1 MKSTNFILN
10 EEQEKELVEYACDR
24 IEQLKTDN
32 KERIDVDKGAWNV
45 YNNERNDRANN
56 DSIYDRSNVPIPL
69 TSLVV
74 DHFLA
79 RAEDE
84 ITGTSPY
91 FKFVPQGAQ
100 DQGMADMFDKYFH
113 WKLEKMAKTRER
125 LEECYMHL
133 FIQRAAILKVTYEEV
148 VSEWLDFDKKAL
160 FNNADVD
167 FEMLPG
173 MGPVVEGNAQFQQA
187 MGPDGTPT
195 LSLVDDPSFFL
206 DPNVHTFEDFP
217 QGVPAREVKYS
228 GPRSRII
235 DSDRFLAP
243 SNVEDIEDADFIAE
257 LYDKD
262 TGWAQEMFLERG
274 WFDFEKFLAIIKKDA
289 NGRTKSEANEN
300 YKEDLSFDNLKNPKI
315 QVVECWIKRD
325 VLGTGVPQDFCLFI
339 EPESKT
345 AIFYEYVAKVTPD
358 NRIPFTAVAI
368 GKAKN
373 NWWGPSLPEKI
384 NIYQEYIDRQFNSES
399 YRNEMSANPII
410 AVHPQ
415 AVEDEP
421 DDIEIHA
428 GKIFQLKEQNQLA
441 DFIEFAQIPAADA
454 KTQELIDFV
463 FGMVQLWLGVSNL
476 AQGDYQAL
484 APANTATGV
493 EATLN
498 EASKIGR
505 RWMRRIVKGLENH
518 LTKMVKLSIATMDQE
533 EVFEYM
539 EGEVSALA
547 TMTPEMARKLE
558 INAIVV
564 LSQDQGQRAIEKANL
579 ALQVQERF
587 FNYPPEIRPFVRPML
602 KRILDAMGFEN
613 SDELLPQEAP
623 ADPQQQAEQAKL
635 MADAQGGSG
644 ESSGGGQVPEAK
656 NGVDA
661 QVQGMG
667 NSNPQ
672 GQNQFQQ
679 RV

>member
-1 MKSTNFILN
+1 MKSTNFKLN
-10 EEQEKELVEYACDR
+10 KEQEDKLVQYACDR

-32 KERIDVDKGAWNV
+32 KERIEVDRGAWNV
-45 YNNERNDRANN
+45 YNNERSDRESH
-56 DSIYDRSNVPIPL
+56 DSIYSHSNVPIPL

-84 ITGTSPY
+84 LTGTSPY

-100 DQGMADMFDKYFH
+100 DEAMAEKFDKFFH
-113 WKLEKMAKTRER
+113 WKIEKMGKTRER

-133 FIQRAAILKVTYEEV
+133 FIQRAAVLKVTYEEI
-148 VSEWLDFDKKAL
+148 VSEWLDYDRKAL
-160 FNNADVD
+160 FNNADGD

-173 MGPVVEGNAQFQQA
+173 YGPVIEGDSKFVQT
-187 MGPDGTPT
+187 MGPDGMPAVA
-195 LSLVDDPSFFL
+195 LEDDPGFIL
-206 DPNVHTFEDFP
+206 DPNVHSFEEYP
-217 QGVPAREVKYS
+217 EGVPSREVKYS
-228 GPRSRII
+228 GPRSRVI

-243 SNVEDIEDADFIAE
+243 SNVDNLEDADFIAE

-262 TGWAQEMFLERG
+262 LGWVEEMYLERE
-274 WFDFEKFLAIIKKDA
+274 WSDLDIFINEIKKDA
-289 NGRTKSEANEN
+289 NSRTESDSNKE
-300 YKEDLSFDNLKNPKI
+300 YKEDLSFDNLENPKI
-315 QVVECWIKRD
+315 KVVECWVKRD
-325 VLGTGVPQDFCLFI
+325 VLGLGYSQDFCLFI
-339 EPESKT
+339 EPETKK
-345 AIFYEYVAKVTPD
+345 AIYYEYVAKVTPD
-358 NRIPFTAVAI
+358 NRIPYTSVSI

-373 NWWGPSLPEKI
+373 RWWGPSLPEKI

-399 YRNEMSANPII
+399 YRNEMSANPIV

-415 AVEDEP
+415 ALEDEP
-421 DDIEIHA
+421 DDIEVHA
-428 GKIFQLKEQNQLA
+428 GKIFHLKETNQLQ

-493 EATLN
+493 EATLR

-505 RWMRRIVKGLENH
+505 RWMRRIVKGLEDH
-518 LTKMVKLSIATMDQE
+518 ITKMVKLAISTMDE
-533 EVFEYM
+533 PEVFEYM
-539 EGEVSALA
+539 EGDISTFA
-547 TMTPEMARKLE
+547 TMTPDIVKKLE
-558 INAIVV
+558 VNALVV

-579 ALQVQERF
+579 ALQTQERYF
-587 FNYPPEIRPFVRPML
+587 SYPPEMRPFARPML

-623 ADPQQQAEQAKL
+623 ADPRQEAEMMKL
-635 MADAQGGSG
+635 MSDAQGGG
-644 ESSGGGQVPEAK
+644 GGGGQVPEAK
-656 NGVDA
+656 NGMA
-661 QVQGMG
+661 SQVQGMG

-679 RV
+679 SV